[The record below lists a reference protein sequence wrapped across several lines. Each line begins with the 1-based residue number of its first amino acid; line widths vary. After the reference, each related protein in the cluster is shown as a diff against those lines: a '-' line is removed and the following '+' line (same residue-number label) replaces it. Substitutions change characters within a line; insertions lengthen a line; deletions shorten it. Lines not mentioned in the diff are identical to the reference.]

1 MRLRDVCGEIECVRV
16 CMCEMETANEV
27 VEGRTGVSSV
37 LSISRF
43 GMHFEESVIG
53 TSQASLSANMI
64 NFSPIG
70 REKKNGRK
78 RGPPHTRSFQARR
91 MDES

>member
-1 MRLRDVCGEIECVRV
+1 MSLRDFCGEIECVRV
-16 CMCEMETANEV
+16 CMCEMKTANEI
-27 VEGRTGVSSV
+27 VEGRARVSSV
-37 LSISRF
+37 LSISCF

-70 REKKNGRK
+70 RENKNGRK
-78 RGPPHTRSFQARR
+78 ERSSTHTKFSGKENGRV
-91 MDES
+91 